1 MLVADVRIKV
11 LQPASHLNRR
21 FQNLHEELYQ
31 AIAHI
36 VLKPDHLIL
45 IFLFLPAVLFRWN
58 HATCRI
64 SRPNRITRCKIRENK
79 CEKTNP
85 YQHNNNLEQSS
96 AQLLYTQT
104 VSSFDFLCILG
115 IFLCLIL

>member
-11 LQPASHLNRR
+11 LQPASHLNRK

-45 IFLFLPAVLFRWN
+45 IFFRWN

-79 CEKTNP
+79 CEKTNS

-104 VSSFDFLCILG
+104 VSSFDLLCILG